1 MKRITA
7 ALLLLTLVFAL
18 FGCKKQDAFEIEFSI
33 PAGSSGAYVYADEEL
48 SPNGNRLRLRA
59 GAGYGEAKFIL
70 TPAGAAEGKEEIT
83 VTLGQGETTTVSV
96 EKGTWYR
103 IGIFADNPDAAT
115 KAAGVYAENV
125 TLRIE

>member
-7 ALLLLTLVFAL
+7 ALLLLTLVFTL

-59 GAGYGEAKFIL
+59 GAGYGKAKFIL
-70 TPAGAAEGKEEIT
+70 TPAEAAEGKEEIT
-83 VTLGQGETTTVSV
+83 VTLGQGETITVSV

-103 IGIFADNPDAAT
+103 IGIFADNPDAAA